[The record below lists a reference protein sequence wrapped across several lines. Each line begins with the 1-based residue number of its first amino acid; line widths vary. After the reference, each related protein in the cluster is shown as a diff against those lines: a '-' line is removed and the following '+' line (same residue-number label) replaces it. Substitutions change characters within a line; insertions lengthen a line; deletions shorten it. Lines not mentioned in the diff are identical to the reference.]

1 MDPFSIGILSS
12 ASYIEATRRP
22 KNRFTSRIVQRQ
34 PLPSIESP
42 AFSQSTESDPG
53 SRTTYET
60 GYVRGLFNRIA
71 PRYDLLNH
79 VLSSGIDIWWRR
91 KAIRLLSSL
100 SPTIVL
106 DVATGTGDFAFEA
119 ARILAPRSVVGVDV
133 AENMLERG
141 MEKAKRKG
149 LERVVTFRHGSAE
162 SLPFADGSFDAV
174 CSAFGVRNF
183 SDLDAGL
190 LEMRRVLRPGGAV
203 VILEFSRPHRFPVKQ
218 LYRAYSRTVLPV
230 LGGWISR
237 DPEAYRYLPSTIG
250 EFPDGEDFL
259 SHLSAA
265 GFRSARQF
273 PMTFGIA
280 TAYDARA

>member
-1 MDPFSIGILSS
+1 M
-12 ASYIEATRRP
+12 
-22 KNRFTSRIVQRQ
+22 QRQ
-34 PLPSIESP
+34 PLPSIESL
-42 AFSQSTESDPG
+42 AFSQSAESDPG
-53 SRTTYET
+53 PRTTYEP

-79 VLSSGIDIWWRR
+79 VLSSGIDVWWRR

-100 SPTIVL
+100 SPATVL

-119 ARILAPRSVVGVDV
+119 ARLLSPHSVVGVDV
-133 AENMLERG
+133 AENMLARG

-149 LERVVTFRHGSAE
+149 LDRIVSFRQGSAE
-162 SLPFADGSFDAV
+162 GLPFSDGSFDAV

-190 LEMRRVLRPGGAV
+190 REMRRVLRPGGAV
-203 VILEFSRPHRFPVKQ
+203 VILEFSRPHAFPVKQ
-218 LYRAYSRTVLPV
+218 LYRAYSRTVLPMV
-230 LGGWISR
+230 GGWISR

-250 EFPDGEDFL
+250 EFPDGEEFL
-259 SHLSAA
+259 SHLRAA
-265 GFRSARQF
+265 GFRSAHQL